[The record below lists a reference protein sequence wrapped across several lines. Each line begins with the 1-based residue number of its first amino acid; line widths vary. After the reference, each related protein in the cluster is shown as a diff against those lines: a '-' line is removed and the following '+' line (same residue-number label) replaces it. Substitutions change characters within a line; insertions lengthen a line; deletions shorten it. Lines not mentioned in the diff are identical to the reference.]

1 MDPSTVPRLLGTL
14 GAWARKGRAIAAASL
29 ERLAWMQSLPSRLI
43 LGVFSTVLVT
53 SLAVAFT
60 ATRSTESFLRE
71 KIDHKF
77 PAILERASER
87 LGLWYAQRQLDVE
100 TFARSRIVEDHLGA
114 LARPGRRGAGV
125 RTRGE
130 LESYLAYVL
139 ERFPQY
145 ESLFLLGPRGEL
157 LIGVGAQVA
166 LPDAAREPLGGLE
179 QSRVS
184 DFQPVGDEP
193 RQVASAPVRGADGER
208 VGSLHAVLAPD
219 QLDALL
225 HSENMGETGWIAAV
239 GARGEVLAPR
249 DSRAVPRPEAEAP
262 PGEVAE
268 HVLPDGEHVI
278 ACWRRFE
285 RLGWTLWVVEPYDAA
300 FAPVVAMIRRVWAV
314 NLAIVL
320 VLGGVAFWIAR
331 SMARPIHDL
340 SLAARRIA
348 EGAEDVV
355 IPVSGRADE
364 VGVLT
369 RALREMT
376 ARLSEKH
383 QALLRANQVLTQL
396 SITDGLTSL
405 HNHRA
410 FQDRLARDTRRAQRT
425 QTSLCLALIDV
436 DNFKSLN
443 DRYGH
448 AVGDRL
454 LSAVAE
460 IMQGRVRDT
469 DFVARYGGE
478 EFALLMA
485 VPIEVAI
492 TTAENVRRAIADA
505 SFEIE
510 DGEPIRMTVS
520 IGVAALEGEAN
531 ALFAAAD
538 RALYEAK
545 HSGKDCVVAAED

>member
-1 MDPSTVPRLLGTL
+1 VDLSIVWRLLGKL
-14 GAWARKGRAIAAASL
+14 GAWARKGRANAEASF

-53 SLAVAFT
+53 SLAVAVT
-60 ATRSTESFLRE
+60 ATRSTESFLRD

-77 PAILERASER
+77 PAVLERTSER
-87 LGLWYAQRQLDVE
+87 LGLWFAQRQLDVE
-100 TFARSRIVEDHLGA
+100 TFARSQIVEDHLTA
-114 LARPGRRGAGV
+114 LAQRGRRGAAGRSRAEV
-125 RTRGE
+125 
-130 LESYLAYVL
+130 ESYLSYVL

-145 ESLFLLGPRGEL
+145 EALFLLGPEGQL
-157 LIGVGAQVA
+157 LLGVGVQVA

-184 DFQPVGDEP
+184 DFQPVGGAP
-193 RQVASAPVRGADGER
+193 RQVASAPVRDAHGER

-225 HSENMGETGWIAAV
+225 RSEYVGETAWIVAV
-239 GARGEVLAPR
+239 GARGELLAPR
-249 DSRAVPRPEAEAP
+249 ESRVVPAPGPGNP
-262 PGEVAE
+262 PGEVHE
-268 HVLPDGEHVI
+268 HVLPDGERVI
-278 ACWRRFE
+278 ASWRPFE
-285 RLGWTLWVVEPYDAA
+285 RFDWALWVVEPYDAA
-300 FAPVVAMIRRVWAV
+300 FAPVVAMVRRVWAV

-320 VLGGVAFWIAR
+320 VLGAVAYWIAR

-369 RALREMT
+369 QALREMT

-383 QALLRANQVLTQL
+383 EALLRANEVLTQL

-410 FQDRLARDTRRAQRT
+410 FQDRLARDTRRARRT
-425 QTSLCLALIDV
+425 QTPLCLALIDV

-443 DRYGH
+443 DHHGH
-448 AVGDRL
+448 ATGDRL
-454 LSAVAE
+454 LASVAE
-460 IMQGRVRDT
+460 ILQDRVGEA
-469 DFVARYGGE
+469 DFAARYGGE
-478 EFALLMA
+478 EFALLTP
-485 VPIEVAI
+485 VPIEAAI
-492 TTAENVRRAIADA
+492 TTVENLRRAIADA
-505 SFEIE
+505 AFEVE
-510 DGEPIRMTVS
+510 SGEAIRMTVS
-520 IGVAALEGEAN
+520 IGVAAFETDAN
-531 ALFAAAD
+531 ALFDAAD

-545 HSGKDCVVAAED
+545 HSGKDCVVAAD